1 MSPVSAEHDDR
12 DRRDLGRLREALD
25 AERCAIDE
33 FGVELEG
40 TSAALARREEAIERV
55 HRAWDAGFQDA
66 ITRLD
71 QIPGPGG

>member
-1 MSPVSAEHDDR
+1 MSPVSVEHDDQY
-12 DRRDLGRLREALD
+12 RRDLGRLHEASD
-25 AERCAIDE
+25 AERCVIDE

-40 TSAALARREEAIERV
+40 TGAALARSEEAIERV
-55 HRAWDAGFQDA
+55 HRAWDAGFRDA